1 MTQQKCRTLL
11 RRPPRGRKWS
21 RNLQRKYTQNRKK
34 ATENASSLS
43 VRTQMSAILLAAVS
57 FNALGDNLC
66 SSIVRPDLFFIQTLA
81 FAFGITNTIVFTN
94 GNHLHISK
102 TISKNDDN
110 ELNQFH
116 GKSLY
121 ASNNSITFPFI
132 SIHAL
137 YPSNQSKYSCFTKG
151 SSNKQTS
158 NYIWIQSRV
167 HTLLVFPLRT
177 KSKEA
182 LYAVTFFTGSR
193 PVVGCTPREYTLKK
207 ECLHY
212 SSFTK
217 CSTSNVFLRIGK

>member
-21 RNLQRKYTQNRKK
+21 RNLQRKYTRNQKTLT
-34 ATENASSLS
+34 ANASSLS
-43 VRTQMSAILLAAVS
+43 VRTPTSAILLAAVS
-57 FNALGDNLC
+57 SNALGDNLC

-94 GNHLHISK
+94 GNHLHIFK
-102 TISKNDDN
+102 IISKNDDD

-167 HTLLVFPLRT
+167 HTLLVFSLRT

-193 PVVGCTPREYTLKK
+193 PVEGCTPREYTLKK
-207 ECLHY
+207 GCLHY